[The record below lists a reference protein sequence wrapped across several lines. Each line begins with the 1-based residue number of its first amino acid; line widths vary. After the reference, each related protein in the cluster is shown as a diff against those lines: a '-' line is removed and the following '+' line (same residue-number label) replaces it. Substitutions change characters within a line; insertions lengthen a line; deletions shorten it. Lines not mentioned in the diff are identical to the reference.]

1 VIAVQTEIKK
11 FLKKPRSQ
19 FPDGSLPGFELHL
32 SFLNN
37 LELSVRLTTVVEAIP
52 HSSNSMAGWQGLQS
66 LTCLGED
73 RQLYHI
79 DIRYAWGSEIFKQN
93 LVDHGWSEATLLHKK
108 IKDEPSRHKLI
119 IYLCEDSTN
128 LDKNQ
133 QVESVPD
140 RFAVGKYWQSIHHIY
155 LLLPVEHPFNIPDF
169 EIKTRLAG
177 YSTTRFLTKNQP
189 TIVNAPDS
197 KITSALLLPAN
208 SERQGEGGLRTKRLW
223 KQSSPKQPLI
233 SVITVVFNGAKY
245 IEQTIQ
251 SVINQLYDNVEYIII
266 DGGSNDETLDVIK
279 KYENEIDYWLSEP
292 DQGISDAFNKGVSL
306 SNGILIHILNSDDFY
321 FGRSTVSDMVTE
333 YKSSPQPFYFASCFH
348 VVGKAVFLIRGD
360 ANYAEKIKYYMPH
373 VNHPTVFIENKIL
386 KLFGFSTKYKN
397 CMDYHLF
404 YRLTLNNIKGKIV
417 EKPLTFF
424 RAGGVSSVFYY
435 KTRKEV
441 LAASIELGS
450 NKFIVFCFYLSF
462 LIKYQINKC
471 IKF

>member
-1 VIAVQTEIKK
+1 MFTKERCKWY
-11 FLKKPRSQ
+11 L
-19 FPDGSLPGFELHL
+19 PDNSLSGFGPHL
-32 SFLNN
+32 SFLNS
-37 LELSVRLTTVVEAIP
+37 LGLSVRLTTVVEAMS

-73 RQLYHI
+73 GQLYDI

-93 LVDHGWSEATLLHKK
+93 LVDHGWTGATLLHKR
-108 IKDEPSRHKLI
+108 IKGEPFRHKLI

-133 QVESVPD
+133 KIESVPD
-140 RFAVGKYWQSIHHIY
+140 RFVIGKYWESIHHIY
-155 LLLPVEHPFNIPDF
+155 LLLPTDHPFDAPSVD
-169 EIKTRLAG
+169 IKTKIPG
-177 YSTTRFLTKNQP
+177 YSTTRLLTNSQP
-189 TIVNAPDS
+189 KIVDYPDS
-197 KITSALLLPAN
+197 KIASYLFLPN
-208 SERQGEGGLRTKRLW
+208 NLERKGEGGLRTKGLW
-223 KQSSPKQPLI
+223 KQSCSDQSLI

-251 SVINQLYDNVEYIII
+251 SVINQLYDNLEYIII
-266 DGGSNDETLDVIK
+266 DGGSTDETLDILK
-279 KYENEIDYWLSEP
+279 KYENEIDYWVSEP

-321 FGRSTVSDMVTE
+321 FGRLAVSDMVTE
-333 YKSSPQPFYFASCFH
+333 YKSSPQSFYFASCFYIA
-348 VVGKAVFLIRGD
+348 GKAVSLIRGD
-360 ANYAEKIKYYMPH
+360 ANYAQKINYYMPH
-373 VNHPTVFIENKIL
+373 INHPTVFMENDVL
-386 KLFGFSTKYKN
+386 KLFGFSTKYNN

-417 EKPLTFF
+417 KKPLIFF

-450 NKFIVFCFYLSF
+450 NKFIAFCFYLAF
-462 LIKYQINKC
+462 LIKYQIRKC